1 MFGMSLEKLVLVM
14 LIAAVL
20 IGPTRLPEYARRLS
34 AFTRSARGRW
44 DAATTQFEQET
55 GLTRD
60 QWNPDEW
67 RRYDPREIVR
77 SALRDAPAE
86 IGPPTPVAET
96 PRPAA
101 DATDESVREAASDA
115 RTPGDPWAEA
125 LSAPA
130 TLARIRPGQRFIVIG
145 SSAHPTRIALDTL
158 PEQHPARLAA
168 AVVDPEEPEL
178 PATPAADA
186 ERNDTAEKTA
196 SLGVAA

>member
-20 IGPTRLPEYARRLS
+20 IGPTRLPDYARRLS

-86 IGPPTPVAET
+86 IDPPTPVAET

-101 DATDESVREAASDA
+101 AADESVSAAASDA
-115 RTPGDPWAEA
+115 PTPADPWAEV
-125 LSAPA
+125 LSAPE
-130 TLARIRPGQRFIVIG
+130 TLARIRPGQRFIVVG
-145 SSAHPTRIALDTL
+145 SSAHPTRIALDAL
-158 PEQHPARLAA
+158 PELHPARLAA

-178 PATPAADA
+178 PAAPAADA

-196 SLGVAA
+196 SVGVAA